1 MRLRGAGKFFLKWSF
16 IMVDVKGNLA
26 RVRER
31 IAAAAKRAGVDAGG
45 ITLVAVSKTKP
56 ASMVR
61 EAIGA
66 GASVFGENYVQEGVV
81 KAEEFQ
87 DLAEWHFI
95 GHLQRNKVRL
105 VAERFDMV
113 ESVDSLALASR
124 LDAACGAIGRR
135 LDVLM
140 QIHYGLEESKH
151 GFYPEEAGEAFDRIS
166 ELPNLKLRGLMT
178 IPPLVGDPEENRR
191 YFADMRELGIRLFE
205 DPVLSMGM
213 TSDLEIAIEEGSNMV
228 RIGTAIFGERDY
240 SKRTL

>member
-1 MRLRGAGKFFLKWSF
+1 
-16 IMVDVKGNLA
+16 MVDVKGNLA

-45 ITLVAVSKTKP
+45 ITLVAISKTKP

-151 GFYPEEAGEAFDRIS
+151 GFYPEEAGEAEEPAPCCCCAQPVRHANRNASVRVKTATPQRRVVALSII
-166 ELPNLKLRGLMT
+166 RGRSFHRARSAQ
-178 IPPLVGDPEENRR
+178 P
-191 YFADMRELGIRLFE
+191 RLSPSRFI
-205 DPVLSMGM
+205 L
-213 TSDLEIAIEEGSNMV
+213 
-228 RIGTAIFGERDY
+228 
-240 SKRTL
+240 